1 MFYILN
7 QRGIIKKNNVELCF
21 LYIALH
27 VIERNM
33 YTCIKFGVIWTKLH
47 SGQEMLY
54 KNQSKGNIKKM
65 EQGRIVFH
73 CTLSHCIN
81 MHTKFEVIWTYGHKV
96 ML

>member
-7 QRGIIKKNNVELCF
+7 QRGIIKKKNNVELCF

-33 YTCIKFGVIWTKLH
+33 YIKFGVIWTKLH

-54 KNQSKGNIKKM
+54 KNQSKGN
-65 EQGRIVFH
+65 
-73 CTLSHCIN
+73 N
-81 MHTKFEVIWTYGHKV
+81 
-96 ML
+96 